1 MFRPEDTVDGG
12 DKLKAMATSVDEQV
26 PAVHLRAD
34 AARNRERII
43 EAAAEVFA
51 ARGLEVSTAE
61 IAEHAGV
68 GEATLFRRFPTKD
81 ALIDAIL
88 DQKMGETVDFL
99 AELIAEP
106 DLEVAFERLFIG
118 MIGEKMQTDQGFYE
132 AAGERCMS
140 KPDFSKHRARA
151 LELTGVL
158 LKRAQ
163 EAGVIRDDLQAQD
176 INFLLMA
183 ASAPLRMP
191 LPGLRPDLYERY
203 ARVILDGMRPEGA
216 TKLRPPA
223 PPKKLVVSPGY

>member
-51 ARGLEVSTAE
+51 ARGLDVSTAE

-151 LELTGVL
+151 AGADRRPAEARPGGRRDPRRPAGTGHQL
-158 LKRAQ
+158 PPHGRL
-163 EAGVIRDDLQAQD
+163 G
-176 INFLLMA
+176 A
-183 ASAPLRMP
+183 ASHAAP
-191 LPGLRPDLYERY
+191 G
-203 ARVILDGMRPEGA
+203 
-216 TKLRPPA
+216 PA
-223 PPKKLVVSPGY
+223 PGSV

>member
-1 MFRPEDTVDGG
+1 
-12 DKLKAMATSVDEQV
+12 MATSVDEQV

-51 ARGLEVSTAE
+51 ERGLEVSTAE

-151 LELTGVL
+151 AGADGRPAEARPGGRRRSATTCRPRTSTSSSWPPRRRFACRS
-158 LKRAQ
+158 RAC
-163 EAGVIRDDLQAQD
+163 ARTC
-176 INFLLMA
+176 M
-183 ASAPLRMP
+183 SATR
-191 LPGLRPDLYERY
+191 
-203 ARVILDGMRPEGA
+203 A
-216 TKLRPPA
+216 
-223 PPKKLVVSPGY
+223 